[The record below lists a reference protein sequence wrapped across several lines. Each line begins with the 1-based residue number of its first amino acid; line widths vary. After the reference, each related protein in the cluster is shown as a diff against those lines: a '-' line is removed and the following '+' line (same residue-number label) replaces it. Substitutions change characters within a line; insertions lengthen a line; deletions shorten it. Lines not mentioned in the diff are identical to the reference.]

1 MGMKPTWRPATLAV
15 ARELTVHAPVGL
27 LDVLEH
33 DVHLVG
39 GGLADLHHGV
49 GDGGH
54 DLALLL
60 IGAAG
65 VPLDGDVGHGG
76 LSSLGRMLFGSP
88 RVVEPP
94 QVVGKARAERVGLD
108 DAVGAEAHREIL
120 ADLGGGVALAVE
132 PAPRGVAVV
141 DADLDRLAEHSDEAP
156 PVGLALHDPALLRGR
171 EVPAELDRDAAG
183 HEDEREQTDEPSR
196 PAHGADY
203 CTGAFER
210 ATGRGRRGPPR
221 AGSRARMTAVET
233 FTAEERAALAPYFTE
248 LDGPVFALVNLPEVV
263 KGALF
268 ARYSR
273 SAKSLRRLFLD
284 EFLEPI
290 GRPAEAGS
298 IGTARADRLYERVFS
313 EYGDDSVAQLGG
325 VHLACESASNIL
337 TKVLEWGRLMAYLE
351 QSTRYVPYTDRPGGR
366 FKYHVPAELDGLAVR
381 DRYVEVLD
389 RAFETYSRWI
399 DPMREYWM
407 RRFPQP
413 AGESDAAY
421 RMTIRAKALD
431 SLRGLL
437 PAATRSN
444 VGIFGTG
451 QGYEALLLRMR
462 AHPLQEVRE
471 HAALLLTELRK
482 VIPAFL
488 TRVDRPDRGTLWSRY
503 LAETR
508 AETAAVA
515 ARLLAG
521 VEMEPR
527 REVTLTDFDP
537 DGEVKIVAAALYASS
552 SLPDD
557 QLLLLARKL
566 GPEERRRVLESYV
579 GARENRRHKP
589 GRAFERTA
597 YRFDVLGDYGA
608 FRDLQRH
615 RLLTLEWQP
624 LSTRHGWVASEE
636 IETVGALPDWR
647 RVMDGAAELYEA
659 LVAARLPDVAP
670 YAVAMAYRV
679 RFYME
684 LNAREA
690 MHMIE
695 LRTTPPGHPAYRRI
709 CQAMHRLIAE
719 QAGHP
724 AIAAAM
730 SFADLSD
737 TEEGRLA
744 SERATER
751 KRRTS

>member
-1 MGMKPTWRPATLAV
+1 M
-15 ARELTVHAPVGL
+15 
-27 LDVLEH
+27 
-33 DVHLVG
+33 
-39 GGLADLHHGV
+39 
-49 GDGGH
+49 
-54 DLALLL
+54 
-60 IGAAG
+60 
-65 VPLDGDVGHGG
+65 
-76 LSSLGRMLFGSP
+76 SLY
-88 RVVEPP
+88 
-94 QVVGKARAERVGLD
+94 A
-108 DAVGAEAHREIL
+108 
-120 ADLGGGVALAVE
+120 
-132 PAPRGVAVV
+132 
-141 DADLDRLAEHSDEAP
+141 
-156 PVGLALHDPALLRGR
+156 
-171 EVPAELDRDAAG
+171 AEL
-183 HEDEREQTDEPSR
+183 
-196 PAHGADY
+196 
-203 CTGAFER
+203 
-210 ATGRGRRGPPR
+210 
-221 AGSRARMTAVET
+221 
-233 FTAEERAALAPYFTE
+233 FTADERAALEPYFTN

-284 EFLEPI
+284 EFQEQ
-290 GRPAEAGS
+290 AEGPGVAAS
-298 IGTARADRLYERVFS
+298 IGTTRADRLYERVFS

-325 VHLACESASNIL
+325 VHLACEGASNIL

-351 QSTRYVPYTDRPGGR
+351 QSTRYIPYTDRPGGR
-366 FKYHVPAELDGLAVR
+366 WRYHVPAELDGHPLR
-381 DRYVEVLD
+381 QRYVERLD
-389 RAFETYSRWI
+389 RAFETYARWI
-399 DPMREYWM
+399 EPMRAFWEA
-407 RRFPQP
+407 RLSRP
-413 AGESDAAY
+413 AGDSDVVW
-421 RMTIRAKALD
+421 RSTIRAKALD

-462 AHPLQEVRE
+462 AHPLLEVRE
-471 HAALLLTELRK
+471 HAALLLSELRK

-527 REVTLTDFDP
+527 GEVTLTDFDP

-615 RLLTLEWQP
+615 RLLTLEWQS
-624 LSTRHGWVASEE
+624 LSTRHGWVGSGE
-636 IETVGALPDWR
+636 I
-647 RVMDGAAELYEA
+647 
-659 LVAARLPDVAP
+659 
-670 YAVAMAYRV
+670 
-679 RFYME
+679 
-684 LNAREA
+684 
-690 MHMIE
+690 
-695 LRTTPPGHPAYRRI
+695 
-709 CQAMHRLIAE
+709 
-719 QAGHP
+719 
-724 AIAAAM
+724 
-730 SFADLSD
+730 
-737 TEEGRLA
+737 
-744 SERATER
+744 
-751 KRRTS
+751 